1 MMLELGPWKRGNSS
15 LANEC
20 YLTRP
25 QASSS
30 DFKALVN
37 RCVYGLGNIITRTK
51 LLKGI
56 TQTQAHRAICR
67 TSPTTISK
75 TTTRSFLA
83 PIGRVGIPSTVVDI
97 LLRTARHILLICDC
111 RLCGTGR
118 LYTGVSLGR
127 GMPPIVSC
135 RVGCNGVPLP
145 QRRIWSNGRL
155 PGTAT
160 RERQKRTI
168 SKACFDWLCLHWR
181 VYPGIL
187 E

>member
-15 LANEC
+15 FANEC

-56 TQTQAHRAICR
+56 TQTQSAVLHPPRFPRQQPAL
-67 TSPTTISK
+67 S
-75 TTTRSFLA
+75 LA